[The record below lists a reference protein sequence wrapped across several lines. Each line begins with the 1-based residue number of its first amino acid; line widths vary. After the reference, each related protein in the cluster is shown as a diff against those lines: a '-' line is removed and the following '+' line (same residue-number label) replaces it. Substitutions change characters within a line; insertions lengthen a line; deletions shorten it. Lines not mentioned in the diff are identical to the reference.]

1 MRANCWLKINEMW
14 IASSKSL
21 FKFSIWRKDWRSVMY
36 TYTMLIKKTHQCIV
50 ISRFMNIQLKRSLD
64 VENTAINDIDK
75 NSQIH

>member
-1 MRANCWLKINEMW
+1 
-14 IASSKSL
+14 
-21 FKFSIWRKDWRSVMY
+21 MY